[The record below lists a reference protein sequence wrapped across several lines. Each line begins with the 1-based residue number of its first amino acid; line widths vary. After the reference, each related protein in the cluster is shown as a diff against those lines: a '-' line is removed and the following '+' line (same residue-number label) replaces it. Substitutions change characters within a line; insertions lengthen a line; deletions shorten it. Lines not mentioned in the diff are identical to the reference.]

1 MAGRHTHLRGLATA
15 IHEISGLNS
24 QAAAGEPERLL
35 MRSIALDQFIIGDG
49 RLFFIAGPCV
59 IESPEATMAVAAD
72 LSKLADKWDLP
83 LIFKSSYDKANR
95 TSHSSF
101 RGPGLEEGLEILATV
116 RRQFNL
122 PVLSDVHSVAEVER
136 AAEVLDVIQ
145 IPAFLCRQTDLVM
158 AAAET
163 GKPINFKKGQFL
175 APWDMANVVAKVHA
189 TGNQQIL
196 LTERGTTFGYNNLV
210 VDMRSLHLMRQHG
223 LIVFDATHSVQLPG
237 GSGDRSGGDRRFVG
251 PLARAAV
258 AAGVDG
264 VFLEVHH
271 NPEQARCDGP
281 NSIPIAAMD
290 DLVEVLLNIHA
301 TVKPFVGE
309 SEGRVL

>member
-1 MAGRHTHLRGLATA
+1 
-15 IHEISGLNS
+15 
-24 QAAAGEPERLL
+24 
-35 MRSIALDQFIIGDG
+35 MRSVALDQFIIGDG

-163 GKPINFKKGQFL
+163 GKPVNFKKGQFL

-271 NPEQARCDGP
+271 NPEQARCD
-281 NSIPIAAMD
+281 
-290 DLVEVLLNIHA
+290 
-301 TVKPFVGE
+301 
-309 SEGRVL
+309 